1 LIAVADLRL
10 GRGDGRAY
18 PDRVTTPLCGTPVRA
33 SRDPEPRAWPRL
45 GYAGAA
51 VQRGPRDASGDGPD
65 DELALVAGA
74 LRGELQ
80 AQRALVERVLPQLR
94 AVATALLGRS
104 ADADDAV
111 QIALMRVLD
120 GLASW
125 RGDAALRHW
134 VRRVGANVCLRLSEQ
149 NRRHARAVGDDAD
162 IDALDDGAR
171 DDDGGELT
179 ASSVQAYLERLPTA
193 QREAV
198 VLRHALGYSVEEIAA
213 LTQTAVG
220 TVKSR
225 LLSGREA
232 LRRLIRRDE
241 AVDDLAAGLRRRV
254 QR

>member
-1 LIAVADLRL
+1 M
-10 GRGDGRAY
+10 
-18 PDRVTTPLCGTPVRA
+18 
-33 SRDPEPRAWPRL
+33 
-45 GYAGAA
+45 
-51 VQRGPRDASGDGPD
+51 
-65 DELALVAGA
+65 
-74 LRGELQ
+74 
-80 AQRALVERVLPQLR
+80 LPQLR

-104 ADADDAV
+104 ADADAV

-134 VRRVGANVCLRLSEQ
+134 VRRVGANVCLRSGGD
-149 NRRHARAVGDDAD
+149 RRHARRSATTPTT
-162 IDALDDGAR
+162 LDDGAR

-232 LRRLIRRDE
+232 LRRLIRQDE

>member
-1 LIAVADLRL
+1 MER
-10 GRGDGRAY
+10 
-18 PDRVTTPLCGTPVRA
+18 
-33 SRDPEPRAWPRL
+33 S
-45 GYAGAA
+45 
-51 VQRGPRDASGDGPD
+51 PRDAGNDGRD
-65 DELALVAGA
+65 EELALVAAA
-74 LRGELQ
+74 LRGELP
-80 AQRALVERVLPQLR
+80 AQRALVDRVLPQLR

-125 RGDAALRHW
+125 RGEASLRHW

-162 IDALDDGAR
+162 LDALDDGAR
-171 DDDGGELT
+171 SDDGGALT
-179 ASSVQAYLERLPTA
+179 SSSVQAYLDRLPPA

-198 VLRHALGYSVEEIAA
+198 VLRHALGYSVEEIAG

-232 LRRLIRRDE
+232 LRKLIRRDE

-254 QR
+254 QP